1 MLIIPA
7 IDLKDGQCVRL
18 RQGRMDDDTVFS
30 DDPVEVAGRWVA
42 EGASRIHIVDLNGA
56 FAGEPVNARVIHAIA
71 QSFPDVVIQVGGGI
85 RTEETIQTYLDA
97 GVRYVILGTKAVNV
111 PHFVGDACA
120 EFPGHILVGLDAK
133 EGKVAT
139 DGWSK
144 LSGHDVVD
152 LAHRYQDD
160 GVEAIIYTDIGRDGM
175 MHGVNIE
182 DTRRLAAAISI
193 PVIASGGIASLDD
206 IRKLCSIADSG
217 VQGAITGRA
226 LYEGKLDLRVAQRL
240 ADELDRSGSGAIA

>member
-18 RQGRMDDDTVFS
+18 RQGRMDDETVFS
-30 DDPVEVAGRWVA
+30 SDPVEVAGRWA
-42 EGASRIHIVDLNGA
+42 GEGARRIHVVDLNGA
-56 FAGEPVNARVIHAIA
+56 FAGEPMNARVIHEIA
-71 QSFPDVVIQVGGGI
+71 RNYPDIVIQVGGGI

-97 GVRYVILGTKAVNV
+97 GVHYVILGTKAVNM
-111 PHFVGDACA
+111 PHFVGDMCA

-152 LAHRYQDD
+152 LVQRYQDD
-160 GVEAIIYTDIGRDGM
+160 GVEAVIYTDIGRDGM

-193 PVIASGGIASLDD
+193 PVIASGGIASLED
-206 IRKLCSIADSG
+206 IRKLCAIADSG

-226 LYEGKLDLRVAQRL
+226 LYEGKLLLREAQRL
-240 ADELDRSGSGAIA
+240 ADELDRSGSGATV

>member
-18 RQGRMDDDTVFS
+18 RQGRMDDETVFS
-30 DDPVEVAGRWVA
+30 SDPVEVAGRWA
-42 EGASRIHIVDLNGA
+42 DEGAKRIHVVDLNGA
-56 FAGEPVNARVIHAIA
+56 FAGEPMNARVIHEIA
-71 QSFPDVVIQVGGGI
+71 RNYPDIVIQVGGGI

-97 GVRYVILGTKAVNV
+97 GVRYVILGTKAVNM
-111 PHFVGDACA
+111 PHFVGDMCA

-152 LAHRYQDD
+152 LVQRYQDD
-160 GVEAIIYTDIGRDGM
+160 GVEAVIYTDIGRDGM

-193 PVIASGGIASLDD
+193 PVIASGGIASLED
-206 IRKLCSIADSG
+206 IRKLCAIADSG

-226 LYEGKLDLRVAQRL
+226 LYEGKLRLREAQRL
-240 ADELDRSGSGAIA
+240 ADELDRSGSGATV

>member
-7 IDLKDGQCVRL
+7 IDLKDGRCVRL
-18 RQGRMDDDTVFS
+18 RQGLMDAETVFS
-30 DDPVEVAGRWVA
+30 DDPVQVAARWVE
-42 EGASRIHIVDLNGA
+42 EGAKRIHIVDLNGA
-56 FAGEPVNARVIHAIA
+56 FAGEPVNARVIHEIA
-71 QSFPDVVIQVGGGI
+71 RQHPDIIIQVGGGI

-97 GVRYVILGTKAVNV
+97 GVHYVILGTKAVNM
-111 PHFVGDACA
+111 PHFVGDMCA

-139 DGWSK
+139 EGWSK

-193 PVIASGGIASLDD
+193 PVIASGGIANLED
-206 IRKLCSIADSG
+206 IRALCAVADVG

-226 LYEGKLDLRVAQRL
+226 LYEGKLTLREAQRL
-240 ADELDRSGSGAIA
+240 ADELDRSGSGAAV

>member
-18 RQGRMDDDTVFS
+18 RQGRMDDETVFS
-30 DDPVEVAGRWVA
+30 SDPVEVAGRWA
-42 EGASRIHIVDLNGA
+42 GEGARRIHVVDLNGA
-56 FAGEPVNARVIHAIA
+56 FAGEPMNARVIHEIA
-71 QSFPDVVIQVGGGI
+71 RNYPDIVIQVGGGI

-97 GVRYVILGTKAVNV
+97 GVHYVILGTKAVNM
-111 PHFVGDACA
+111 PHFVGDMCA

-152 LAHRYQDD
+152 LVQRYQDD
-160 GVEAIIYTDIGRDGM
+160 GVEAVIYTDIGRDGM

-193 PVIASGGIASLDD
+193 PVIASGGIASLED
-206 IRKLCSIADSG
+206 IRKLCAIADSG

-226 LYEGKLDLRVAQRL
+226 LYEGKLRLREAQRL
-240 ADELDRSGSGAIA
+240 ADELDRSGSGATV

>member
-18 RQGRMDDDTVFS
+18 RQGRMDDETVFS
-30 DDPVEVAGRWVA
+30 SDPVEVAGRWVGD
-42 EGASRIHIVDLNGA
+42 GARRIHVVDLNGA
-56 FAGEPVNARVIHAIA
+56 FAGEPVNARVIHEIA
-71 QSFPDVVIQVGGGI
+71 RSYPDVVIQVGGGI

-97 GVRYVILGTKAVNV
+97 GVRYVILGTKAVNM
-111 PHFVGDACA
+111 PHFVGDMCA

-152 LAHRYQDD
+152 LVQRYQDD
-160 GVEAIIYTDIGRDGM
+160 GVEAVIYTDIGRDGM
-175 MHGVNIE
+175 MRGVNIE

-193 PVIASGGIASLDD
+193 PVIASGGIASLED
-206 IRKLCSIADSG
+206 IRKLCTIADSG

-226 LYEGKLDLRVAQRL
+226 LYEGQLLLREAQRL
-240 ADELDRSGSGAIA
+240 ADELDRSGSGATA